1 MKSGDSLHRRK
12 PRSSQRLVRGGM
24 ASLEVVMTI
33 AVMLPVAGA
42 LLLLGIKMCAT
53 LYQCVGALVAWPFL

>member
-1 MKSGDSLHRRK
+1 MRTSKSNRRHRSFR
-12 PRSSQRLVRGGM
+12 RRGM

-42 LLLLGIKMCAT
+42 LLFLGIKMCAT
-53 LYQCVGALVAWPFL
+53 LYQCIGALVAWPFL